1 MVIGRASRAG
11 GAMHCSSCASGYARL
26 FRPAAGQPHFNAAF
40 SALSPGSFESGASF
54 FRTATRFRD
63 FDEA

>member
-11 GAMHCSSCASGYARL
+11 GAMNCSSRASGYASF
-26 FRPAAGQPHFNAAF
+26 FRPAAGHSHFNAAF
-40 SALSPGSFESGASF
+40 SALSPGSLESSASF
-54 FRTATRFRD
+54 FRTATRFSD

>member
-11 GAMHCSSCASGYARL
+11 GAMHCSSCASGHARL
-26 FRPAAGQPHFNAAF
+26 FRSAAGQPHFNADF
-40 SALSPGSFESGASF
+40 SALSPGSFESDASF
-54 FRTATRFRD
+54 FRTATRFYD